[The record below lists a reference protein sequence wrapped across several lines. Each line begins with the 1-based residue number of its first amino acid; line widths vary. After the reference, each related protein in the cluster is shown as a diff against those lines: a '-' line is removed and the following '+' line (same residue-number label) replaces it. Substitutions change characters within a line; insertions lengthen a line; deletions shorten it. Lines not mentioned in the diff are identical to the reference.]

1 MIFMIRKLKMFTIV
15 SLMIFTTLNFGF
27 VASAAPIKVA
37 FIGASNTTGYG
48 SANPATGAYPIRAGT
63 LLGAGYEV
71 RNFAVNG
78 TTMLKQADSPY
89 WNTSQFTDSK
99 AWNPDI
105 VVIMLG
111 ANDTKPQNWQYNAS
125 FVSTYVEMINIY
137 KNLSSHPRIFLNNEA
152 KVYGAGNFGITDPI
166 VQQVNALIAQVA
178 SSTASPLTDVYTVT
192 SGMPQ
197 NFPDNVHMNDAAAQ
211 VVANAVYPKLIT
223 AAIPGKIEAES
234 FTSMNGIQTETT
246 ADTGG
251 GLNVGWTDTGDWL
264 NYTVN
269 VQSSGTYT
277 VGFRV
282 ASINP
287 ASQLQLR
294 NAAGTIL
301 TTVNVPNTG
310 GWQTWTTVNA
320 TVSLPAGSQTLRVYV
335 SNAGFNLN
343 WLNFT
348 ASGTSSATFYPNSNY
363 GGTGISLGVGTYT
376 ISQMVAAGIPNDAIS
391 SIKVPAGRTV
401 IAYGD
406 GAFDGPSWTFTADN
420 SNLANTGNDNTISSI
435 KIQ

>member
-1 MIFMIRKLKMFTIV
+1 
-15 SLMIFTTLNFGF
+15 
-27 VASAAPIKVA
+27 
-37 FIGASNTTGYG
+37 
-48 SANPATGAYPIRAGT
+48 
-63 LLGAGYEV
+63 
-71 RNFAVNG
+71 
-78 TTMLKQADSPY
+78 
-89 WNTSQFTDSK
+89 
-99 AWNPDI
+99 
-105 VVIMLG
+105 
-111 ANDTKPQNWQYNAS
+111 
-125 FVSTYVEMINIY
+125 MINIY

-178 SSTASPLTDVYTVT
+178 SSTASLLTDVYTVT

-211 VVANAVYPKLIT
+211 VVANAVYAKLIT
-223 AAIPGKIEAES
+223 AAAIPGKIEAES

-294 NAAGTIL
+294 NAAGTVL

-310 GWQTWTTVNA
+310 GWQTW
-320 TVSLPAGSQTLRVYV
+320 
-335 SNAGFNLN
+335 
-343 WLNFT
+343 
-348 ASGTSSATFYPNSNY
+348 
-363 GGTGISLGVGTYT
+363 SLGVGTYT

>member
-1 MIFMIRKLKMFTIV
+1 MFKKLRVVTIAA
-15 SLMIFTTLNFGF
+15 LMVLTSANFAF
-27 VASAAPIKVA
+27 LASAAPIKVA

-48 SANPATGAYPIRAGT
+48 STSPATGCYPFRVGT
-63 LLGAGYEV
+63 MLGAGYEV
-71 RNFAVNG
+71 RNYAVNG

-89 WNTSQFTDSK
+89 WNTAEFTNSK

-125 FVSTYVEMINIY
+125 FTSTYLEMINVY
-137 KNLSSHPRIFLNNEA
+137 KNLSSHPRIFINNEA

-166 VQQVNALIAQVA
+166 VQQVNALIAQLA
-178 SSTASPLTDVYTVT
+178 ASTASPLTDVYTVT

-211 VVANAVYPKLIT
+211 VVANAMYTTLTAGT

-234 FTSMNGIQTETT
+234 FSAMNGIQTETT

-264 NYTVN
+264 DYTVN
-269 VQSSGTYT
+269 VQSAGTYT
-277 VGFRV
+277 VEFRV
-282 ASINP
+282 ASINTS
-287 ASQLQLR
+287 SQLQLR
-294 NAAGTIL
+294 NGAGTAL
-301 TTVNVPNTG
+301 ATVTVPNTG

-320 TVSLPAGSQTLRVYV
+320 NVSLTAGSQTLRVYV
-335 SNAGFNLN
+335 SNGGFNVN
-343 WLNFT
+343 WLRFST
-348 ASGTSSATFYPNSNY
+348 SGASLVTFYPNSNY
-363 GGTGISLGVGTYT
+363 GGTGVSLGIGTYT
-376 ISQMVAAGIPNDAIS
+376 IAQMVAAGIANDAIS

-401 IAYGD
+401 IAYRD
-406 GAFDGPSWTFTADN
+406 GAFDGTAWTFTADN
-420 SNLANTGNDNTISSI
+420 SNLANSGNDNAISSI